1 MRVKTFLLCAQVSTT
16 TGLFSTGTE
25 LFSVHLTSNR
35 NIKGFMIQGGDP
47 TGTGK
52 GGQSIW
58 GQPFADEITQ
68 ELKVRCCWPLSC
80 TSEYLV
86 TARYAGCCI
95 DG

>member
-1 MRVKTFLLCAQVSTT
+1 MRVKTFLLSVRVSIT
-16 TGLFSTGTE
+16 TGLYFTGTE
-25 LFSVHLTSNR
+25 LFIAFLTRNR

-68 ELKVRCCWPLSC
+68 ELKVCCC
-80 TSEYLV
+80 
-86 TARYAGCCI
+86 
-95 DG
+95 